1 MSRSNCLAFAW
12 ALYWRRYKK
21 GCTGFVAVRKS
32 HWGPF
37 PHFLYVR
44 LNPKRNT
51 WRFVSSVPV
60 APERK
65 MFPPLFFQGRVR
77 WGDVPK
83 PGPTDAVGIMEDL
96 ADHDEVEHLSGAAS

>member
-44 LNPKRNT
+44 LNPKHNT
-51 WRFVSSVPV
+51 WRVVSFVP
-60 APERK
+60 AYPERK
-65 MFPPLFFQGRVR
+65 RFPPLFFEGRVR

-83 PGPTDAVGIMEDL
+83 PGNTGHAEN
-96 ADHDEVEHLSGAAS
+96 HDGRVEQLTHMAL

>member
-1 MSRSNCLAFAW
+1 
-12 ALYWRRYKK
+12 LYWRRYKK

-51 WRFVSSVPV
+51 WRFVSFVPL

-83 PGPTDAVGIMEDL
+83 PGPAPVAGAMEHL
-96 ADHDEVEHLSGAAS
+96 VDEDQVEQLSGAAS